1 TIQSCSVENPKYF
14 TGKNRIICRFYDPRD
29 KGVRAEVWFNHDFYY
44 LNGKLM
50 VSSKLNIIDYLKYF
64 IANNFG
70 KVKILFKAS
79 ET

>member
-44 LNGKLM
+44 FNNEIFTSK
-50 VSSKLNIIDYLKYF
+50 SSIFNTIKNFIIKMM
-64 IANNFG
+64 A
-70 KVKILFKAS
+70 ILYKN
-79 ET
+79 EN